1 VTDDDAGAREA
12 RDGDAAL
19 RIEDPGE
26 LEALARF
33 VVLCR
38 DILVFG
44 WRTAFGGLMSS
55 IMARITALVLAS
67 CAACIDQRSVR
78 EERDAAISLP
88 ERERAAATRALRARD
103 DEVAVPTTMTLAD
116 AIRIAT
122 TRNREYEFQRETVYL
137 DSLSLEVTRHGLS
150 DPIFAA
156 QLQYVFAGTR
166 HGPYSNTGTASASVT
181 QILPTGAT
189 VQGSGFAST
198 SQASSGQP
206 SPTSTVGAQASISQ
220 PLLRGIAPY
229 VFEPLTQAE
238 RDQVYALRD
247 FELFRQSF
255 AIELITRYYGLVSEK
270 QRVANV
276 RRSVDNFEFDARK
289 ARALFA
295 VDRTNKI
302 DMLRAEQAFLSAKNG
317 LIDEEQA
324 YRLALDRFKV
334 FLGIPTSS
342 EFGIPDDA
350 EPAFVPVT
358 VELDAAVT
366 TALEKRLD
374 LLTAHER
381 VEDSE
386 RQVSTAKNALLPSL
400 TANGAYQIQS
410 DSPPGSRGNELG
422 FRNDAYQAGFTLEIP
437 LERTNERRNLRAAL
451 VGLDR
456 ARRALDLA
464 EETVI
469 VNVRDDLRR
478 LRSQEDQIKIQRAI
492 IETESARV
500 KFSEIRY
507 QAGEIESRDLTEA
520 RQNLLSAE
528 NSLID
533 TVVAYEVS
541 RLNLLREMGTL
552 VVDEEGT
559 IR

>member
-1 VTDDDAGAREA
+1 MSSKTARI
-12 RDGDAAL
+12 AAL
-19 RIEDPGE
+19 
-26 LEALARF
+26 F
-33 VVLCR
+33 
-38 DILVFG
+38 
-44 WRTAFGGLMSS
+44 
-55 IMARITALVLAS
+55 LAS
-67 CAACIDQRSVR
+67 FAACVDERAVR
-78 EERDAAISLP
+78 EEREAAISLP

-103 DEVAVPTTMTLAD
+103 DEVAVPTTLTLAD
-116 AIRIAT
+116 AVKIAT
-122 TRNREYEFQRETVYL
+122 IRNRDYEFQREVVYL
-137 DSLSLEVTRHGLS
+137 DALNLEVTRHGLS
-150 DPIFAA
+150 DPIFGA

-181 QILPTGAT
+181 QVLPTGAT
-189 VQGSGFAST
+189 VQGAGFASA

-206 SPTSTVGAQASISQ
+206 NPTSTVGGQASISQ

-255 AIELITRYYGLVSEK
+255 AIDVITRFYQLVSEK

-276 RRSVDNFEFDARK
+276 RRSVENFEFDARK

-302 DMLRAEQAFLSAKNG
+302 AEQAFLSAKNG

-334 FLGIPTSS
+334 FLGIRTSS

-350 EPAFVPVT
+350 APEFVPVT
-358 VELDAAVT
+358 TELDAAVT

-374 LLTAHER
+374 LLSAHER
-381 VEDSE
+381 VEDAE
-386 RQVSTAKNALLPSL
+386 RQVSVAKNALLPSL
-400 TANGAYQIQS
+400 TANGAYQVQS
-410 DSPPGSRGNELG
+410 DPPPGSRGNELG
-422 FRNDAYQAGFTLEIP
+422 FRNDSYQAGFTLEIP
-437 LERTNERRNLRAAL
+437 LERTNERRNLRAAM

-492 IETESARV
+492 IESEGARV

-520 RQNLLSAE
+520 RQNLLNAE

-533 TVVAYEVS
+533 TVVAYEVL

-552 VVDEEGT
+552 VVDEEGA